1 MLTIYDY
8 LENQK
13 YELENTKEIKQKDI
27 RNKYKETNLKFILTG
42 NRISGESCTFL
53 FYKNKKIEV
62 CYIDDLNDDF
72 SDVFPIAYSIEYNN
86 NQENKKYDFYECGY
100 GSLLYVDN

>member
-72 SDVFPIAYSIEYNN
+72 SDVFPIAYSMNVDMVPYYMLI
-86 NQENKKYDFYECGY
+86 KK
-100 GSLLYVDN
+100 